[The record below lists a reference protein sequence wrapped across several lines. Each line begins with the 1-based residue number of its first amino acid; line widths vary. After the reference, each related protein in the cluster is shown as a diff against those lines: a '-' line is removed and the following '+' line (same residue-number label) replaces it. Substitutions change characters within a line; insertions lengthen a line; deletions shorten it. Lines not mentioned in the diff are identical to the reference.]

1 MKKLLILLLT
11 VVTFTNCKN
20 DSKTET
26 SENEDS
32 KTEKQEDGLTVL
44 EGDFVYYADAA
55 VLQTKNEVFGVII
68 DEKMH
73 ELDKLVKKHKIEPTD
88 MIPVVIKGNVLSKPE
103 GEEGWPLRIEVKEI
117 LKVSEPD
124 PNRKDVVKL
133 GTDKK
138 ASSETKK

>member
-26 SENEDS
+26 IENDDS
-32 KTEKQEDGLTVL
+32 QTEKQDDGLTIL
-44 EGDFVYYADAA
+44 QGDFVYYADAA
-55 VLQTKNEVFGVII
+55 VLQTQKEVYGVVI

-73 ELDKLVKKHKIEPTD
+73 ELDNQVKAYKLEPTD
-88 MIPVVIKGNVLSKPE
+88 MIPVEIRGKIIPKPE

-117 LKVSEPD
+117 LKVREPD

-133 GTDKK
+133 GTEKR